1 VARGLQ
7 GQRAGVVSRFLADA
21 IDFFVV
27 IAALVGVYV
36 GYAVFRFLL
45 HPRRFTWPETSSLY
59 LGTLGWILLILY
71 LTIAWANTGR
81 TFGKRVLGLRVVTG
95 AEERLPLWH
104 AFVRACLCALF
115 PIGLFWS
122 AVSGHNASVQDLIV
136 RTHVVYDWRP
146 KLPPLE
152 T

>member
-1 VARGLQ
+1 MQ

-27 IAALVGVYV
+27 VAGVIGVYL
-36 GYAVFRFLL
+36 GYATFRFLL
-45 HPRRFTWPETSSLY
+45 RPRRFTWPEPSSLY
-59 LGTLGWILLILY
+59 LIGLGWLLLILY

-81 TFGKRVLGLRVVTG
+81 TFGKRVLGLRVVNG
-95 AEERLPLWH
+95 HDDRLPLWH

-122 AVSGHNASVQDLIV
+122 AVSGRNASVQDLIV

-146 KLPPLE
+146 KFPPLE
-152 T
+152 G

>member
-1 VARGLQ
+1 MQ
-7 GQRAGVVSRFLADA
+7 GQRAGIVSRFLADA

-27 IAALVGVYV
+27 VAALLAVYL

-45 HPRRFTWPETSSLY
+45 HPRRFAWPEPSSLY

-71 LTIAWANTGR
+71 LTVAWATTGR
-81 TFGKRVLGLRVVTG
+81 SFGKRVLGLRVVTAG
-95 AEERLPLWH
+95 EEPVALWQ

-122 AVSGHNASVQDLIV
+122 SVSGRNASVQDLIV
-136 RTHVVYDWRP
+136 RTHVIYDWRP

-152 T
+152 A

>member
-1 VARGLQ
+1 MQ
-7 GQRAGVVSRFLADA
+7 GQRAGIVSRFLADA

-27 IAALVGVYV
+27 VAALIAVYL
-36 GYAVFRFLL
+36 GYSVFRFLL
-45 HPRRFTWPETSSLY
+45 HPRRFAWAEPSSLY

-71 LTIAWANTGR
+71 LTVAWANTGR
-81 TFGKRVLGLRVVTG
+81 TFGKRVLGLRVVTS
-95 AEERLPLWH
+95 EDDRLPLWQ

-122 AVSGHNASVQDLIV
+122 AVSGRNASVQDLIV

-152 T
+152 G